1 MITSTLPRTRS
12 LELIRLAIAVGRF
25 TVFGVLLVFFLVHH
39 LAASILIRHE
49 ERKLHYYLRSIAR
62 MSALVLRLLNIRI
75 TVHGDLKSVGHQ
87 LVVSNHLSYLDVLV
101 FLRFFP
107 ALFITST
114 EIRDTPVLGHICKL
128 AGCFFVERRRD
139 LRTPETKQQE
149 LGDMLEKFR
158 QGFSVFLFPEGTS
171 SDGSSVLP
179 FKGTFFQLAVDTQ
192 TPVRPLCLKYL
203 GKNRD
208 VPPWYGDMTFPD
220 HLFRVCLQEQIEVS
234 LTVLPEVT
242 GTEKMLLAKQCHSL
256 IAEAYA

>member
-1 MITSTLPRTRS
+1 
-12 LELIRLAIAVGRF
+12 
-25 TVFGVLLVFFLVHH
+25 
-39 LAASILIRHE
+39 
-49 ERKLHYYLRSIAR
+49 
-62 MSALVLRLLNIRI
+62 
-75 TVHGDLKSVGHQ
+75 
-87 LVVSNHLSYLDVLV
+87 
-101 FLRFFP
+101 
-107 ALFITST
+107 
-114 EIRDTPVLGHICKL
+114 
-128 AGCFFVERRRD
+128 
-139 LRTPETKQQE
+139 
-149 LGDMLEKFR
+149 MLEKFR